1 MVEKI
6 NQDSKRQLALLTLLL
21 AFIFASLTHLVH
33 WFQVDPFGFNRIGSG
48 IIAIFSFVYLILLYK
63 KQTRTESSMLQYLV
77 IIRLSMIFATVRSI
91 FIVHNFDGLMLVEFY
106 PPFTSISFLWM
117 TLVVIFVPYQKLISF
132 FIWGCMPLSIPIILY
147 LVLHPN
153 ELKTVRGAELFIAN
167 SIFTVIYIFISLFYA
182 SLQQKFRQ
190 LTQERLNYYSK
201 IIRTQNIRQAA
212 IKETFTSL
220 HNGPLQSLA
229 LLNREIKSER
239 LSLAQ
244 ITDRLDQLNTEI
256 RRTSQ
261 GLTETIADL
270 SDESNPSI
278 GKETLQLGSGVT
290 IDLYSPLHRILYEI
304 YGATITRP
312 LPYFKSIRVKIRSF
326 DSIDSGYV
334 SLEQKREIG
343 FWLEEA
349 LCNAGK
355 YAKEVTRLV
364 VTGCYCNGRYILT
377 VEDNGQGLQKNQR
390 SGQGTAQSLALASK
404 LGGEFIRE
412 SVTTGGVKCQLAWPL
427 DSEILSES

>member
-1 MVEKI
+1 MFEKI
-6 NQDSKRQLALLTLLL
+6 NQDSKRKFALVLLLL
-21 AFIFASLTHLVH
+21 AFIIASSTHIFH
-33 WFQVDPFGFNRIGSG
+33 WFQVDPFGLNRIGSG
-48 IIAIFSFVYLILLYK
+48 IAAIFSFVYLVLLYK
-63 KQTRTESSMLQYLV
+63 TQTRLESFMFQYLA
-77 IIRLSMIFATVRSI
+77 IIRLDMIFAAVISI
-91 FIVHNFDGLMLVEFY
+91 FIVHNFDGLTLVEFY
-106 PPFTSISFLWM
+106 PPFTAFSFLWM
-117 TLVVIFVPYQKLISF
+117 TLVVIFVPYQKLVSF
-132 FIWGCMPLSIPIILY
+132 FAWGCMPLSIPIILY

-153 ELKTVRGAELFIAN
+153 ELKTVRGTELFIAN
-167 SIFTVIYIFISLFYA
+167 SLFTIMYVFISLFYA

-190 LTQERLNYYSK
+190 LTEERLNYYSK
-201 IIRTQNIRQAA
+201 IIRTQYIRQAA

-229 LLNREIKSER
+229 LLTREIKSER

-244 ITDRLDQLNTEI
+244 ITDRLDELNTEI
-256 RRTSQ
+256 RRTGQS
-261 GLTETIADL
+261 LTETIADL

-278 GKETLQLGSGVT
+278 RKETLQLGSGVT
-290 IDLYSPLHRILYEI
+290 IDLYRPLHSILYEV
-304 YGATITRP
+304 YGSTITRP

-377 VEDNGQGLQKNQR
+377 VEDNGQGLQQNQR

-404 LGGEFIRE
+404 LGGEFTRE

>member
-1 MVEKI
+1 
-6 NQDSKRQLALLTLLL
+6 
-21 AFIFASLTHLVH
+21 
-33 WFQVDPFGFNRIGSG
+33 
-48 IIAIFSFVYLILLYK
+48 
-63 KQTRTESSMLQYLV
+63 
-77 IIRLSMIFATVRSI
+77 
-91 FIVHNFDGLMLVEFY
+91 MLVEFY

-132 FIWGCMPLSIPIILY
+132 FAWGCMPLSIPIILY

-153 ELKTVRGAELFIAN
+153 ELKTVRGTELFIAN
-167 SIFTVIYIFISLFYA
+167 GLFTVMYVFISLFYA
-182 SLQQKFRQ
+182 SLQQKFKQ
-190 LTQERLNYYSK
+190 LTEERLNYYSK
-201 IIRTQNIRQAA
+201 IIKTQNIRQAA

-244 ITDRLDQLNTEI
+244 ITDRLDELNTEI

-261 GLTETIADL
+261 SLTETIADL
-270 SDESNPSI
+270 SDECDESNPPI

-290 IDLYSPLHRILYEI
+290 INLYGPLHSILYEI

-312 LPYFKSIRVKIRSF
+312 LPYFNSIKVKIRSF
-326 DSIDSGYV
+326 DSIDSGYL

-377 VEDNGQGLQKNQR
+377 VEDNGQGLQQNQR

-404 LGGEFIRE
+404 LGGEFTRE

>member
-1 MVEKI
+1 
-6 NQDSKRQLALLTLLL
+6 
-21 AFIFASLTHLVH
+21 
-33 WFQVDPFGFNRIGSG
+33 
-48 IIAIFSFVYLILLYK
+48 
-63 KQTRTESSMLQYLV
+63 
-77 IIRLSMIFATVRSI
+77 MIFATVRSI

-132 FIWGCMPLSIPIILY
+132 FLWGCMPLSIPIILY

-153 ELKTVRGAELFIAN
+153 ELETLRGTELFIAN

-182 SLQQKFRQ
+182 SLQQNFKQ
-190 LTQERLNYYSK
+190 LTEERLNYYSK
-201 IIRTQNIRQAA
+201 IIKTQNIRQAS

-229 LLNREIKSER
+229 LLSREIKSER

-244 ITDRLDQLNTEI
+244 ITDRLDELNTEI

-270 SDESNPSI
+270 SDECDESNPPI

-290 IDLYSPLHRILYEI
+290 INLYSPLHSILYEV
-304 YGATITRP
+304 YGSTITRP
-312 LPYFKSIRVKIRSF
+312 LPYFNSIKVKIRRF
-326 DSIDSGYV
+326 DSIDSGYL

-377 VEDNGQGLQKNQR
+377 VEDNGQGLQQNQR

-404 LGGEFIRE
+404 LGGEFTRE

>member
-21 AFIFASLTHLVH
+21 AFIVASITHLVH

-48 IIAIFSFVYLILLYK
+48 IIAIVSFVYWVLLYK

-77 IIRLSMIFATVRSI
+77 IIRLSMISATVRSI

-132 FIWGCMPLSIPIILY
+132 FIWGCMPLSIPITLY

-153 ELKTVRGAELFIAN
+153 ELKTVRGTELFIAN
-167 SIFTVIYIFISLFYA
+167 SLLTVMYVFISLFYA
-182 SLQQKFRQ
+182 SLQQKFKQ
-190 LTQERLNYYSK
+190 LTEERLNYYSK
-201 IIRTQNIRQAA
+201 IITTQNIRQAA
-212 IKETFTSL
+212 IKEIFTSL

-244 ITDRLDQLNTEI
+244 ITDRLDELNTEI

-261 GLTETIADL
+261 SLTETIADL

-278 GKETLQLGSGVT
+278 RKETLQLGSVT
-290 IDLYSPLHRILYEI
+290 IDLYRPLHSILHEI

-312 LPYFKSIRVKIRSF
+312 LPYFKSIKVKIRSF
-326 DSIDSGYV
+326 DSIDSGYL

-349 LCNAGK
+349 LCNVGK

-377 VEDNGQGLQKNQR
+377 VEDNGQGLQQNQR

-412 SVTTGGVKCQLAWPL
+412 SVTTGGVKCQLAWQL